1 MIVLFYTITQA
12 LPLLSFSFKAEESLY
27 IFLLF
32 IVDQIDN
39 ACTIKIQEEKTTGI
53 VIGNADNG
61 SSSNQKSR
69 KKKKKTEKHQKGKQE
84 LEQQLEQLT
93 REIDTIAID
102 KADEVYTEAN
112 TKRNQAVRSVTI
124 EYSQWQ
130 EKLLAKGTNKI
141 KNNEFGWRF
150 TVANA
155 LKIRD
160 ELIDHGK

>member
-1 MIVLFYTITQA
+1 LIVLFYTITQA

-39 ACTIKIQEEKTTGI
+39 ARAITIHEEKTTGI
-53 VIGNADNG
+53 VVGNIDNG

-69 KKKKKTEKHQKGKQE
+69 KKKKKSEKHQKGKQE
-84 LEQQLEQLT
+84 LE
-93 REIDTIAID
+93 IDTLATD
-102 KADEVYTEAN
+102 KADKVYTEAN
-112 TKRNQAVRSVTI
+112 IKRNQAVRSVTI
-124 EYSQWQ
+124 EYSEWQ
-130 EKLLAKGTNKI
+130 EKLLIKGINKI
-141 KNNEFGWRF
+141 KNNELGWRF
-150 TVANA
+150 TVADA

>member
-39 ACTIKIQEEKTTGI
+39 ARIITIQEEKSSTGI
-53 VIGNADNG
+53 VVGNTDNG

-69 KKKKKTEKHQKGKQE
+69 KKKKKTEKHQKGNQE

-93 REIDTIAID
+93 REIDTTAI
-102 KADEVYTEAN
+102 KADEVYIEAN
-112 TKRNQAVRSVTI
+112 TKRNQTVRSVTI

-130 EKLLAKGTNKI
+130 EKLLAKGSNKI
-141 KNNEFGWRF
+141 KNNELGWRF